1 MPVGFGPAFPETIYF
16 DITIDGVKLNTAV
29 RASMTHAV
37 NGARTFNCTV
47 TNKEAFTLCRLG
59 AEIEVNVG
67 RGNLSNLIDD
77 KKFIGIIK
85 DIKPKQEILA
95 FTALDYTTFLAESQ
109 YVLYKAQDYIGEDL
123 YFAAAR
129 ACDYKGIDTS
139 KLIQGSGIPITADMK
154 LFGWK
159 TRKEFIDACFEEM
172 TVLVNDDRHPANT
185 IKQWQYGIM
194 NGKTMEF
201 FLPDPHNTINFPV
214 LTVSEENNNL
224 LDENIVSQIDTTRII
239 NAITVVGKDENTY
252 VQLEDSDSQK
262 KYGVIGKFLTY
273 PTTDKNVLYDVAYKV
288 LNRFKEPTVSYSV
301 SLPNADYIDL
311 GHLLSID
318 VPTLTK
324 AAVLPV
330 VGYDIAIDDKVS
342 TTFQVGQTKVT
353 VKEYIDLLSKPTDR

>member
-1 MPVGFGPAFPETIYF
+1 MPTNFGPVFPETVFF
-16 DITIDGVKLNTAV
+16 DITIDGINLNSTI
-29 RASMTHAV
+29 RASITHAV

-47 TNKEAFTLCRLG
+47 TNKESFTLCKLG
-59 AEIEVNVG
+59 AEVEVNIG
-67 RGNLSNLIDD
+67 RGNLSNLVDD

-85 DIKPKQEILA
+85 DIKPKQDILA

-139 KLIQGSGIPITADMK
+139 KLVRGSGIPITKDMD

-159 TRKEFIDACFEEM
+159 TRKEFVDACFDEM
-172 TVLVNDDRHPANT
+172 KIVVNDDRHPTNT
-185 IKQWQYGIM
+185 IKQWQYAIL

-201 FLPDPHNTINFPV
+201 FLPDPNNTINFPV
-214 LTVSEENNNL
+214 LTVSEDNNNL

-239 NAITVVGKDENTY
+239 NAITVVGKEQDVY

-262 KYGVIGKFLTY
+262 KYGVIGNFLTY
-273 PTTDKNVLYDVAYKV
+273 PTLDKNVLYDVAYKI

-311 GHLLSID
+311 GHLLEID

-324 AAVLPV
+324 SAVLPV
-330 VGYDIAIDDKVS
+330 VGYDISIDDKVS
-342 TTFQVGQTKVT
+342 TTFQVGQSKVT

>member
-1 MPVGFGPAFPETIYF
+1 MPTNFGPVFPETVFF
-16 DITIDGVKLNTAV
+16 DITIDGINLNSTI
-29 RASMTHAV
+29 RASITHAV

-47 TNKEAFTLCRLG
+47 TNKESFTLCRLG
-59 AEIEVNVG
+59 AEVEVNIG
-67 RGNLSNLIDD
+67 RGNLSNLVDD

-85 DIKPKQEILA
+85 DIKPKQDVLA

-139 KLIQGSGIPITADMK
+139 KLVRGSGIPITKDMD

-159 TRKEFIDACFEEM
+159 TRKEFIDACFNEM
-172 TVLVNDDRHPANT
+172 KVVVNDDRHPTNT
-185 IKQWQYGIM
+185 IKQWQYAIL

-201 FLPDPHNTINFPV
+201 FLPDPNNTINFPV

-239 NAITVVGKDENTY
+239 NAITVVGKEQDVY
-252 VQLEDSDSQK
+252 VQLEDSDSQN
-262 KYGVIGKFLTY
+262 KYGGGNFLTY
-273 PTTDKNVLYDVAYKV
+273 PTLDKNVLYDVAYRV
-288 LNRFKEPTVSYSV
+288 LNRFKEATISYSV

-311 GHLLSID
+311 GHLLEID

-324 AAVLPV
+324 SAVLPV
-330 VGYDIAIDDKVS
+330 VGYDISIDDKVS
-342 TTFQVGQTKVT
+342 TTFQVGQSKVT